1 MSQSPTKCRA
11 CGADLIEG
19 AKFCTQCGEPVVNIP
34 TTSAAASNVSSIE
47 TIPPKRDDLDDPK
60 PKRSTGPGLQVG
72 DVVADKYV
80 IESVIGQGG
89 MGTVFKAREK
99 LTDKPVALKIIRS
112 EHVANQSQVQQLISE
127 GTTTRDL
134 AHPNIVRVYE
144 IGLHGEQP
152 FMAMEYIQGK
162 PLHVWRTEQMTK
174 NTGGEVPV
182 FVVGQIMKAVLNGLE
197 AAHNAGVIHRDLK
210 PENILL
216 IGEPTAKSANVKIV
230 DFGIALGAAM
240 PSGNASST
248 GVGTQLYMAPEQ
260 IRNADLATPAAD
272 LFAVSKIFYELLIGV
287 LPTGHWQPPSGARK
301 DVPRA
306 IDRLIEL
313 GLKDAPS
320 ARPQSATEYRTL
332 LVQGMNADTEYNPV
346 VEKVF
351 DRLDQHSWLNID
363 RNDPKVRRYV
373 VIGLIVFAVSF
384 VFMLLDPNTWA

>member
-1 MSQSPTKCRA
+1 MSQSPAKCRA
-11 CGADLIEG
+11 CGADLLEG
-19 AKFCTQCGEPVVNIP
+19 AKFCTQCGEPVVSRPAPPPNP
-34 TTSAAASNVSSIE
+34 TSIV
-47 TIPPKRDDLDDPK
+47 TIPPKHEDDDDDPK
-60 PKRSTGPGLQVG
+60 PKRNAGPGLEAG

-80 IESVIGQGG
+80 IEGVIGQGG

-112 EHVANQSQVQQLISE
+112 ENVANQSQVQQLISE

-144 IGLHGEQP
+144 IGLHGDQP

-174 NTGGEVPV
+174 NTGNEVPV

-197 AAHNAGVIHRDLK
+197 AAHSAGVIHRDLK

-216 IGEPTAKSANVKIV
+216 IGEPTSKSANVKIV
-230 DFGIALGAAM
+230 DFGIALGAEM
-240 PSGNASST
+240 PSGTVSST

-320 ARPQSATEYRTL
+320 ARPQSAAEYRTL

-373 VIGLIVFAVSF
+373 LWSLIGLVVVFIIAALDEWGAV
-384 VFMLLDPNTWA
+384 L